1 MRTLRFIGLG
11 VLVAAVLAG
20 AALIYF
26 ARSTRAEINVLE
38 AELIARAEPVGAGR
52 VAEAALPE
60 PVARYFAYTFPQ
72 GVPEAP
78 RYAKIEMEGQFRRP
92 MTDSFAPTTARQV
105 VSLRQPDL
113 VFSADTPI
121 LGVLWAIAY
130 DSYIDGQ
137 MMMEARVLS
146 AMTVMHEE
154 GSPELDVISLRRWLL
169 ESPMAPMALLPGGPV
184 SWEPLDGSRAIA
196 VVRAQGLEA
205 RLIATFAED
214 GALLAFDAVAP
225 GDLTTP
231 YHGSGE
237 RVTRG
242 DVQMVEGVRVPMAF
256 EISRV
261 GADGMA
267 QPFWTGRITSLRF
280 VE

>member
-1 MRTLRFIGLG
+1 MRILRLVGLG

-26 ARSTRAEINVLE
+26 ARSTRGEITAL
-38 AELIARAEPVGAGR
+38 
-52 VAEAALPE
+52 EAALIAQAEPAGARRLADAALPD
-60 PVARYFAYTFPQ
+60 PVARYFAYTFPE

-78 RYAKIEMEGQFRRP
+78 RYAEIEMAGQFRRP
-92 MTDSFAPTTARQV
+92 MTESFAPTTARQV
-105 VSLRQPDL
+105 VSLGQPDL

-146 AMTVMHEE
+146 ALSVMHEE

-169 ESPMAPMALLPGGPV
+169 ESPVFPMALLPGGPV
-184 SWEPLDGSRAIA
+184 TWEPLDERRALA

-214 GALLAFDAVAP
+214 GALIAFDAVAP

-237 RVTRG
+237 RVTRS
-242 DVQMVEGVRVPMAF
+242 DVQLVEGVRVPMAF

-261 GADGMA
+261 GADGA
-267 QPFWTGRITSLRF
+267 ARPFWTGRITSLRF
-280 VE
+280 VD

>member
-1 MRTLRFIGLG
+1 MRILRFIGLV

-20 AALIYF
+20 AALVYF
-26 ARSTRAEINVLE
+26 ARSTRAEIDALE
-38 AELIARAEPVGAGR
+38 AELIARAEPVGGAPL
-52 VAEAALPE
+52 AEAALPE
-60 PVARYFAYTFPQ
+60 PVARYFAYTFPG
-72 GVPEAP
+72 GVPEAA
-78 RYAKIEMEGQFRRP
+78 RYARIEMEGQFRRP

-105 VSLRQPDL
+105 VSLHQPDL

-121 LGVLWAIAY
+121 LGPIWAIAY
-130 DSYIDGQ
+130 DSYIDGR
-137 MMMEARVLS
+137 MRMEARVLS
-146 AMTVMHEE
+146 AVTVMHEE

-169 ESPMAPMALLPGGPV
+169 ESPVFPMALLPGGPV
-184 SWEPLDGSRAIA
+184 SWEPLDDSRATA

-205 RLIATFAED
+205 RMIATFAED
-214 GALLAFDAVAP
+214 GALLAFDALEP

-242 DVQMVEGVRVPMAF
+242 DVQLIDGVRVPMAF

-267 QPFWTGRITSLRF
+267 LPFWTGRITSLRF
-280 VE
+280 MD